1 MTKPELPPIRNI
13 VEKYGLK
20 ASKKFGQHFLF
31 DLNLTEKI
39 VRLSDVKAGDL
50 VFEIGPGPGGLTR
63 PLLAAKTNVHVIETD
78 QRFLPALAELGE
90 FYDDKLSIHLG
101 DALEFDLNELANSQK
116 FKVVSN
122 LPYNVGTA
130 LLIKWL
136 TSDILLWQSLTL
148 MFQLEVAQRITAKVG
163 SKNYGRLSI
172 LCAAIAKTELVMQVP
187 ASVFTPP
194 PKVESAIVH
203 LTPLPENQRFG
214 DLQTLA
220 KITAMAFGQKR
231 KMLRASLK
239 PLSVEIKQDIST
251 WLQAIE
257 IDPTTRPET
266 LTPTQFMNIC
276 TTYTSSAQV
285 A

>member
-63 PLLAAKTNVHVIETD
+63 PLLAAKANVHVIETD

-90 FYDDKLSIHLG
+90 FYADKLSIHLG
-101 DALEFDLNELANSQK
+101 DALNFDLNLLAK
-116 FKVVSN
+116 GKPFHVVSN

-130 LLIKWL
+130 LLIQWL
-136 TSDILLWQSLTL
+136 TTPELSWQSLTL
-148 MFQLEVAQRITAKVG
+148 MFQLEVAQRITAKVN
-163 SKNYGRLSI
+163 SKHYGRLSI
-172 LCAAIAKTELVMQVP
+172 LCAAIAETELIMNVP

-194 PKVESAIVH
+194 PKVESAVVN
-203 LTPLPENQRFG
+203 LRPLPLQQRFD
-214 DLQTLA
+214 DLDTLA
-220 KITAMAFGQKR
+220 KITGLAFGQKR
-231 KMLRASLK
+231 KMLRTSLK
-239 PLSVEIKQDIST
+239 SLNADLGINISI
-251 WLQAIE
+251 WLQSLE
-257 IDPTTRPET
+257 IDPTTRPEN
-266 LTPTQFMNIC
+266 LHPDQFMQMAKA
-276 TTYTSSAQV
+276 YKLATSIT
-285 A
+285 